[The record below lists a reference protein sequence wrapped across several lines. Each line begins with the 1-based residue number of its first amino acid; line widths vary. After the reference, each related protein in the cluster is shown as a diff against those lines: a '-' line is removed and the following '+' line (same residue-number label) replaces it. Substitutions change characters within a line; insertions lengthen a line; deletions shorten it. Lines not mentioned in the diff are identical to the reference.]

1 MDGEGTAYLLLAV
14 SFLFLFLTAALAS
27 GRRSR
32 PIRIVR
38 SGPPGAGS
46 LLEAAKSRLREKPF
60 DRMTESEKT
69 QTASLLQRADAFP
82 VPRPTRAEIHLALGE
97 MALLRGDRSAAL
109 RHFRMVLV
117 WEPRAGVRRTVEA
130 LEARPEP
137 LRERPTLR
145 RVA

>member
-1 MDGEGTAYLLLAV
+1 
-14 SFLFLFLTAALAS
+14 
-27 GRRSR
+27 
-32 PIRIVR
+32 
-38 SGPPGAGS
+38 
-46 LLEAAKSRLREKPF
+46 
-60 DRMTESEKT
+60 MTESEKT